1 MFLELYLALL
11 GETNNN
17 VEDLQ
22 GKYGE
27 EKGEVTVRGTPQLS
41 ACKMS

>member
-1 MFLELYLALL
+1 MFLELQLGVL

-17 VEDLQ
+17 IEDLR
-22 GKYGE
+22 GEYGE

-41 ACKMS
+41 AGKMS